1 MRVHGNLKP
10 GVRNIKNLVSI
21 LESDSL
27 YLNQLVYNCLAGGLE
42 TGKIKGLR
50 AQGTTPLERI
60 ITIGYE
66 AHFRVE
72 LILALSSQG
81 YRHTYTP
88 EACNERARMFEQML
102 PVVKRDREN
111 NAEQAFKVRS
121 RMVAELVQEKET
133 DKETEGK
140 EPAVPL
146 NDDPTMN
153 GEAEIPAEY
162 F

>member
-1 MRVHGNLKP
+1 MRVHANLKP

-21 LESDSL
+21 LLSDTL
-27 YLNQLVYNCLAGGLE
+27 YLNQSVYNCLVGGLE

-60 ITIGYE
+60 ITISYE

-81 YRHTYTP
+81 YRHAYIP

-121 RMVAELVQEKET
+121 RMIAGQVEKESVKKA
-133 DKETEGK
+133 DGK
-140 EPAVPL
+140 EPQQVL
-146 NDDPTMN
+146 DEDPAMN
-153 GEAEIPAEY
+153 GEAEISEEC
-162 F
+162 

>member
-1 MRVHGNLKP
+1 MRVHRNLKP
-10 GVRNIKNLVSI
+10 GVRNIKSLVSV
-21 LESDSL
+21 LQSDTL
-27 YLNQLVYNCLAGGLE
+27 YLNQLVYNCIAGGLE

-81 YRHTYTP
+81 YRHANTP
-88 EACNERARMFEQML
+88 DACNEGARMFEKML
-102 PVVKRDREN
+102 AVVKRDREN

-121 RMVAELVQEKET
+121 KMVDALVEEKESE
-133 DKETEGK
+133 KKTEGK

-153 GEAEIPAEY
+153 GEA
-162 F
+162 